1 MDRFH
6 KQFRKFEDLLKEKL
20 NQKEKNEL
28 LFEAEEIAKEAGNIL
43 EKYWGKLSLIRQ
55 KQFYWDLVTEADME
69 SEQLIISKITQKF
82 PKHKI
87 LSEEA
92 GLNDSGNGD
101 FMWIVDPLDGTTNY
115 THQYPMVAV
124 SIGLLY
130 KNHPI
135 LGIIYNP
142 ILNELFKGAEGS
154 GAYMNNQ
161 AIKVSQINELNKSLL
176 ATGFAYDRKETND
189 NNYAEFCHLTN
200 MSQGVRRGGAAALDL
215 AYVAA
220 GRLDGYWERGLKP
233 WDIAAGI
240 VLVNEAGGK
249 ITSYES
255 GPIDLS
261 SGRILATN
269 GTIHPLLSRELT
281 TISRKKDNFP

>member
-1 MDRFH
+1 M
-6 KQFRKFEDLLKEKL
+6 KEK
-20 NQKEKNEL
+20 KNAL
-28 LFEAEEIAKEAGNIL
+28 LASAVEIAIDAGSIL
-43 EKYWGKLSLIRQ
+43 EKYWGKLSSVRQ
-55 KQFYWDLVTEADME
+55 KEFYWDLVTEADME
-69 SEQLIISKITQKF
+69 SEQLILSKISENF
-82 PKHKI
+82 PEHKI

-92 GLNDSGNGD
+92 GLQGSADHE
-101 FMWIVDPLDGTTNY
+101 FMWVIDPLDGTTNY

-130 KNHPI
+130 RMQPVI
-135 LGIIYNP
+135 GVIYNP
-142 ILNELFKGAEGS
+142 ILKELFTAAEGL
-154 GAYMNNQ
+154 GAFLNGQ
-161 AIKVSQINELNKSLL
+161 AIQVSKVAELNKSLL
-176 ATGFAYDRKETND
+176 ATGFAYDRKETKD
-189 NNYAEFCHLTN
+189 NNYPEFCHLTN

-240 VLVNEAGGK
+240 VLVNEAGGT

-255 GPIDLS
+255 GPIELA

-269 GTIHPLLSRELT
+269 GAIHQLLSNELVH
-281 TISRKKDNFP
+281 ISKEKKTLQKEGFF